1 MLWQTTIDGHAT
13 TMDDMEDYAVLLF
26 IAGLDTVVNGMGLTM
41 RHLATASRVA
51 G

>member
-1 MLWQTTIDGHAT
+1 MLWQTTIDGHPT
-13 TMDDMEDYAVLLF
+13 NMEDMEDYAVLLF

-41 RHLATASRVA
+41 RHLATDTCVA